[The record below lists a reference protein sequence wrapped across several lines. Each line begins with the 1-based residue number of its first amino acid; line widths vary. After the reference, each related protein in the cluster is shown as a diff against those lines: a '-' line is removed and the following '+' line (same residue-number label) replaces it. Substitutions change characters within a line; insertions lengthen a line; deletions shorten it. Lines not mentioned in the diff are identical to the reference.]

1 MKNKNLIFIS
11 DTHSRHSGIE
21 LDIMSILLSNTIKDP
36 NDTILIHCGD
46 ISTRGYKWEVEEFMN
61 WFASIPIQ
69 HKVMICGNHDF
80 LFENEPEA
88 AKEIFERFPSI
99 LYLQDSGVEI
109 DGVNIWGSPV
119 QPWFHD
125 WAFNRLDHEIQKHW
139 DLIPE
144 NTDVLITH
152 GPPKGILDETRR
164 GLKVGCPKLLKKIQ
178 ETPSIKVH
186 AFGHIHEAS
195 GVEEAGGVIYV
206 NASNLDYYYEY
217 KNPPTLIK
225 I

>member
-11 DTHSRHSGIE
+11 DTHSKHKCIE
-21 LDIMSILLSNTIKDP
+21 SDITGLLLSSVIQNP
-36 NDTILIHCGD
+36 SDTILIHCGD
-46 ISTRGYKWEVEEFMN
+46 ISTRGRKEEVEDFMD
-61 WFASIPIQ
+61 WFSSIPIE

-80 LFENEPEA
+80 LFEKDPEI
-88 AKEIFERFPSI
+88 AKEIIDRFPSI
-99 LYLQDSGVEI
+99 HYLQDSGIEI
-109 DGVNIWGSPV
+109 DGVNIWGSPI

-125 WAFNRLDHEIQKHW
+125 WAFNRYDHEIQKHW

-152 GPPKGILDETRR
+152 GPPKGILDKTRQ
-164 GLKVGCPKLLKKIQ
+164 GLNVGCSKLLKKIKK
-178 ETPSIKVH
+178 TPSIKVH

-195 GVEEAGGVIYV
+195 GIEEIKGVVYV
-206 NASNLDYYYEY
+206 NASNLDFYYEY
-217 KNPPTLIK
+217 VNPPTLIK